1 MLLINREK
9 SYYMQHSKIHPWKS
23 LMRQRTCSWL
33 TRLQSLLAQ
42 QRDKGEGCFYSQ
54 FGLLLL
60 HPENLP
66 LQMLLNPAM
75 PVSEGE
81 TQHAV
86 RATRLSEN
94 HPTLTTSGYLDLQKP
109 CRRVCGARI
118 YRCALVS
125 KPNVQHSLLLQADTW
140 KKIQFSS
147 FKTNSD
153 NQLVK
158 LRL

>member
-1 MLLINREK
+1 
-9 SYYMQHSKIHPWKS
+9 MQHSKIHPWKS

-42 QRDKGEGCFYSQ
+42 QGDKGEGCFYSQ
-54 FGLLLL
+54 FELLFL

-66 LQMLLNPAM
+66 LSMLLKPVM
-75 PVSEGE
+75 PVSEDG
-81 TQHAV
+81 TQHAA
-86 RATRLSEN
+86 RATRRSEN
-94 HPTLTTSGYLDLQKP
+94 HPPLTSSRVFRSAKALQK
-109 CRRVCGARI
+109 G
-118 YRCALVS
+118 LWG
-125 KPNVQHSLLLQADTW
+125 KNLQVHAGFKTQCTAFTVITGRLME

-153 NQLVK
+153 NQLVR

>member
-94 HPTLTTSGYLDLQKP
+94 HPTLTSSGVFRFAKTLQK
-109 CRRVCGARI
+109 G
-118 YRCALVS
+118 LWS
-125 KPNVQHSLLLQADTW
+125 KNLQVHTG
-140 KKIQFSS
+140 
-147 FKTNSD
+147 FKTQCTAFTVITGRHMEKNSIFFIQD
-153 NQLVK
+153 K
-158 LRL
+158 L